1 MGKPSEDFERQI
13 ERIQRLL
20 EEDGSVVTWND
31 RIPDPDNPKQ
41 PRQIDITV
49 RRGNWTVH
57 IECRFH
63 REPQDVQ
70 WIEELHGRR
79 DSLGADEIIAV
90 SSSGFTD
97 TARLKAARFK
107 IPLRSLC
114 KVTDDEIHL
123 WARKTVAKAIFYQFT
138 NCQVVFTLGIPGVSH
153 PISITKDDGTPVN
166 WREMF
171 ELL

>member
-1 MGKPSEDFERQI
+1 M
-13 ERIQRLL
+13 
-20 EEDGSVVTWND
+20 VTWND

-97 TARLKAARFK
+97 TAKLKAARFK

-153 PISITKDDGTPVN
+153 PISITKALS
-166 WREMF
+166 
-171 ELL
+171 ELCVGFNQGLRRGWFVELMISSPFSSHRRQPR